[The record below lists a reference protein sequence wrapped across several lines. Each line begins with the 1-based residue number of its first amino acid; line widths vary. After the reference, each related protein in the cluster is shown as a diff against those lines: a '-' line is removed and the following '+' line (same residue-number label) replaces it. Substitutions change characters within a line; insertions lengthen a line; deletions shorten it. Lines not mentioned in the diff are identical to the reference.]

1 MKPPFQARV
10 LFFFFFSYLNRIR
23 TNGTVRYVLKT
34 EMIHNF
40 LLQRIP
46 FHSECFGLFLHCSLL
61 ADALSPKDAKDSLLQ
76 MIAFWEI
83 GECLKNLKAF

>member
-1 MKPPFQARV
+1 MIYFKM
-10 LFFFFFSYLNRIR
+10 
-23 TNGTVRYVLKT
+23 

-46 FHSECFGLFLHCSLL
+46 FCLECFGFFLHCSLL
-61 ADALSPKDAKDSLLQ
+61 ADALSLKDAKDSLLQ
-76 MIAFWEI
+76 MTAFWEI